1 MKAVSFD
8 FSYKFTDGKFI
19 TSYKFITSLKKKKD
33 IYCSQ
38 LVIASRAFMHEKKLS
53 AIKRYFKT
61 IERKNNEIFLPKQQ
75 IHQEKKVPNMMKT
88 MKAMVVILK

>member
-19 TSYKFITSLKKKKD
+19 TSYKFITSLKKKKG

-38 LVIASRAFMHEKKLS
+38 LVIASRAFMHEKNYLQLRG
-53 AIKRYFKT
+53 IVR
-61 IERKNNEIFLPKQQ
+61 Q
-75 IHQEKKVPNMMKT
+75 
-88 MKAMVVILK
+88 

>member
-19 TSYKFITSLKKKKD
+19 TSYKFITSLKKKKKD

-38 LVIASRAFMHEKKLS
+38 LVIASRAFMHEK
-53 AIKRYFKT
+53 I
-61 IERKNNEIFLPKQQ
+61 ICN
-75 IHQEKKVPNMMKT
+75 
-88 MKAMVVILK
+88 

>member
-19 TSYKFITSLKKKKD
+19 TSYKFIRSLEKKKKK
-33 IYCSQ
+33 IYTARSQ
-38 LVIASRAFMHEKKLS
+38 LQLVEPLCMKKLS

-61 IERKNNEIFLPKQQ
+61 IEI
-75 IHQEKKVPNMMKT
+75 
-88 MKAMVVILK
+88 

>member
-19 TSYKFITSLKKKKD
+19 TSYKFITSLKKKKED

-38 LVIASRAFMHEKKLS
+38 LVIASRAFMHGK
-53 AIKRYFKT
+53 I
-61 IERKNNEIFLPKQQ
+61 ICN
-75 IHQEKKVPNMMKT
+75 
-88 MKAMVVILK
+88 